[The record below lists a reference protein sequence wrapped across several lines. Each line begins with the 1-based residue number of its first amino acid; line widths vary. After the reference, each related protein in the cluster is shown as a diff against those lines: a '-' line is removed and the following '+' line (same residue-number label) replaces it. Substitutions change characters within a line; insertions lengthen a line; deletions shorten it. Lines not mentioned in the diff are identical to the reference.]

1 MKCHLI
7 LNCLTLRLLTKIA
20 HIAFFW
26 FHMNC
31 PSSTCAWHKICPI
44 SQHKPTKLTD
54 LFGALVLLS
63 PFAVFAQDV
72 SVGSPAESSGSPQT
86 SVIQRVEI
94 VARQGSTELRR
105 AASFAKQIYGR
116 EELDRYGDTNALDV
130 MRRLPGVNVDT
141 DGPRMRGLG
150 AGYTQILINGDPAP
164 PGFNLDQLSPSQ
176 IERIEVIK
184 ASTAEQSSQAVAG
197 SINVILKEVTR
208 RSLSNL
214 RLGLRTGKDRPLG
227 NVNYSITESVGP
239 FNMSLPISLFEWH
252 RQVRNLVDRKMA
264 GSDGQ
269 PALSEQLGTGTSQGW
284 GYNVAPR
291 FNFKVSDEQTIAL
304 ATFFQKGY
312 WNYRTDYVNQAVSG
326 NPVFDDDAIQGGYWE
341 NRRGNLTWINRFSED
356 QRIEIKAGVQQSR
369 SAFDLR
375 NLRAGATQ
383 LRTAGINQDDAV
395 TQAGKYSQLLGSS
408 HTLTAGWDLENQDR
422 QEKRT
427 TTNGAGEALLPSFE
441 GQPFQAQ
448 MRRQAYY
455 IQDEWE
461 ISPQWQLNL
470 GLRNERIASESRN
483 AAMPVVNVSSVLSPL
498 AHVTYKFDP
507 KRRDMVRASL
517 TRSYKAPGLN
527 ALLSRPVING
537 AYTNTNQTNTYLSPD
552 RIGNPA
558 LRPELATG
566 LDIAYENYLSNDGI
580 FSVGIFH
587 RNLTN
592 VVRNL
597 TELRSVSWAA
607 APRWITQP
615 QNFSDA
621 VTSGLEFELRGRA
634 SDLMPQLLGHAKALN
649 LRTSLSFYRSSI
661 AALPGPDNRLDGQQ
675 PWSANLG
682 FDQRISGLPLSVGG
696 NLSFTPGYNTRQS
709 AEQFFNRSPTK
720 SIDLFAMMPLSPTM
734 SFRAAAS
741 AGVQQFGPPNGSTLS
756 LLSNGDY
763 TRTDRYAKPQLN
775 LTLDMR
781 L

>member
-1 MKCHLI
+1 MNRFLI
-7 LNCLTLRLLTKIA
+7 TWV
-20 HIAFFW
+20 FFL
-26 FHMNC
+26 
-31 PSSTCAWHKICPI
+31 P
-44 SQHKPTKLTD
+44 L
-54 LFGALVLLS
+54 G
-63 PFAVFAQDV
+63 VFAQDV
-72 SVGSPAESSGSPQT
+72 GVGSPAEPGVSAQP

-130 MRRLPGVNVDT
+130 MRRLPGVNVDSG
-141 DGPRMRGLG
+141 GPRMRGLG

-184 ASTAEQSSQAVAG
+184 AATAEQSSQAVAG
-197 SINVILKEVTR
+197 SINVILKETSR
-208 RSLSNL
+208 RSLSSL
-214 RLGLRTGKDRPLG
+214 RLGLAIGKDRPLG
-227 NVNYSITESVGP
+227 NVNYSISESVGP
-239 FNMSLPISLFEWH
+239 FNMSLPISLFEWN
-252 RQVRNLVDRKMA
+252 REIRNTVDRKMA

-269 PALSEQLGTGTSQGW
+269 TAISEQLGNINSWGW
-284 GYNVAPR
+284 GYNFAPR
-291 FNFKVSDEQTIAL
+291 FNYKVSDEQTISL

-312 WNYRTDYVNQAVSG
+312 WNNRTDYTNRAVLG
-326 NPVFDDDAIQGGYWE
+326 NPIFDDNAIQDGYWE

-383 LRTAGINQDDAV
+383 LQTAGSNQDDAI
-395 TQAGKYSQLLGSS
+395 TQAGKYSQLLGSA
-408 HTLTAGWDLENQDR
+408 HTLTAGWDLENRER
-422 QEKRT
+422 QERRT
-427 TTNGAGEALLPSFE
+427 TTNGAGIALLPSFE
-441 GQPFQAQ
+441 GQAFEAQ

-470 GLRNERIASESRN
+470 GLRNERISSESKN
-483 AAMPVVNVSSVLSPL
+483 AALPVSNVSSVLSPL
-498 AHVTYKFDP
+498 AHVTYKFNP
-507 KRRDMVRASL
+507 KSRDMVRASL
-517 TRSYKAPGLN
+517 TRSYKAAGLN
-527 ALLSRPVING
+527 ALLARPVVNN
-537 AYTNTNQTNTYLSPD
+537 AYANTNQTNTYLAPD
-552 RIGNPA
+552 RIGNPT
-558 LRPELATG
+558 LSPELATG

-580 FSVGIFH
+580 FSVGVFH

-597 TELRSVSWAA
+597 TELRNVPWAA

-634 SDLMPQLLGHAKALN
+634 SDLMPQLMGNAKGLN
-649 LRTSLSFYRSSI
+649 LRSSLSFYRSSI
-661 AALPGPDNRLDGQQ
+661 AALPGPNNRLDGQQ

-696 NLSFTPGYNTRQS
+696 NLSITPGYDTRQTT
-709 AEQFFNRSPTK
+709 EQYFKRSSTK
-720 SIDLFAMMPLSPTM
+720 GIDLFAMMPLSPSM
-734 SFRAAAS
+734 SIRAAAS
-741 AGVQQFGPPNGSTLS
+741 AGVQQFGPPNGSTQTLM
-756 LLSNGDY
+756 SNGDY
-763 TRTDRYAKPQLN
+763 ILTDRYAKPQLN
-775 LTLDMR
+775 ITLDMR

>member
-1 MKCHLI
+1 MNRFLI
-7 LNCLTLRLLTKIA
+7 TWV
-20 HIAFFW
+20 FFL
-26 FHMNC
+26 
-31 PSSTCAWHKICPI
+31 P
-44 SQHKPTKLTD
+44 L
-54 LFGALVLLS
+54 G
-63 PFAVFAQDV
+63 VFAQDV
-72 SVGSPAESSGSPQT
+72 GVGSPAEPGVSAQP

-130 MRRLPGVNVDT
+130 MRRLPGVNVDSG
-141 DGPRMRGLG
+141 GPRMRGLG

-184 ASTAEQSSQAVAG
+184 AATAEQSSQAVAG
-197 SINVILKEVTR
+197 SINVILKETSR
-208 RSLSNL
+208 RSLSSL
-214 RLGLRTGKDRPLG
+214 RLGLAIGKDLPLG
-227 NVNYSITESVGP
+227 NVNYSISESVGP
-239 FNMSLPISLFEWH
+239 FNMSLPISLFEWN
-252 RQVRNLVDRKMA
+252 REIRNTVDRKMA

-269 PALSEQLGTGTSQGW
+269 TAISEQLGNINSWGW
-284 GYNVAPR
+284 GYNFAPR
-291 FNFKVSDEQTIAL
+291 FNYKVSDEQTISL

-312 WNYRTDYVNQAVSG
+312 WNNRTDYTNRAVLG
-326 NPVFDDDAIQGGYWE
+326 NPIFDDNAIQDGYWE

-383 LRTAGINQDDAV
+383 LQTAGSNQDDAI
-395 TQAGKYSQLLGSS
+395 TQAGKYSQLLGSA
-408 HTLTAGWDLENQDR
+408 HTLTAGWDLENR
-422 QEKRT
+422 ERLERRT
-427 TTNGAGEALLPSFE
+427 TTNGAGIALLPSFE
-441 GQPFQAQ
+441 GQAFEAQ

-470 GLRNERIASESRN
+470 GLRNERISSESKN
-483 AAMPVVNVSSVLSPL
+483 AALPVSNVSSVLSPL
-498 AHVTYKFDP
+498 AHVTYKFNP
-507 KRRDMVRASL
+507 KSRDMVRASL
-517 TRSYKAPGLN
+517 TRSYKAAGLN
-527 ALLSRPVING
+527 ALLARPVVNN
-537 AYTNTNQTNTYLSPD
+537 AYANTNQTNTYLAPD
-552 RIGNPA
+552 RIGNPT
-558 LRPELATG
+558 LSPELATG

-580 FSVGIFH
+580 FSVGVFH

-597 TELRSVSWAA
+597 TELRNVPWAA

-634 SDLMPQLLGHAKALN
+634 SDLMPQLMGNAKGLN
-649 LRTSLSFYRSSI
+649 LRSSLSFYRSSI
-661 AALPGPDNRLDGQQ
+661 AALPGPNNRLDGQQ

-696 NLSFTPGYNTRQS
+696 NLSITPGYDTRQTT
-709 AEQFFNRSPTK
+709 EQYFKRSSTK
-720 SIDLFAMMPLSPTM
+720 GIDLFAMMPLSPSM
-734 SFRAAAS
+734 SIRAAAS
-741 AGVQQFGPPNGSTLS
+741 AGVQQFGPPNGSTQTLM
-756 LLSNGDY
+756 SNGDY
-763 TRTDRYAKPQLN
+763 ILTDRYAKPQLN
-775 LTLDMR
+775 ITLDMR

>member
-1 MKCHLI
+1 MNRFLI
-7 LNCLTLRLLTKIA
+7 TWV
-20 HIAFFW
+20 FFL
-26 FHMNC
+26 
-31 PSSTCAWHKICPI
+31 P
-44 SQHKPTKLTD
+44 L
-54 LFGALVLLS
+54 G
-63 PFAVFAQDV
+63 VFAQDV
-72 SVGSPAESSGSPQT
+72 GVGSPAEPGVSAQP

-130 MRRLPGVNVDT
+130 MRRLPGVNVDSG
-141 DGPRMRGLG
+141 GPRMRGLG
-150 AGYTQILINGDPAP
+150 SGYTQILINGDPAP

-184 ASTAEQSSQAVAG
+184 AATAEQSSQAVAG
-197 SINVILKEVTR
+197 SINVILKETSR
-208 RSLSNL
+208 RSLSSL
-214 RLGLRTGKDRPLG
+214 RLGLVSGKDRPLG
-227 NVNYSITESVGP
+227 NVNYSISESAGP
-239 FNMSLPISLFEWH
+239 FNMSLPISVFEWN
-252 RQVRNLVDRKMA
+252 REIRNTVDRKMA

-269 PALSEQLGTGTSQGW
+269 TAISEQLGKINSWGW
-284 GYNVAPR
+284 GYNFAPR
-291 FNFKVSDEQTIAL
+291 FNYKVSDEQTIAL

-312 WNYRTDYVNQAVSG
+312 WNNRTDYTNRAVLG
-326 NPVFDDDAIQGGYWE
+326 NPIFDDNAIQDGYWE

-383 LRTAGINQDDAV
+383 LQTAGSNQDDAI
-395 TQAGKYSQLLGSS
+395 TQAGKYSQLLGSA
-408 HTLTAGWDLENQDR
+408 HTLTAGWDLENR
-422 QEKRT
+422 ERLERRT
-427 TTNGAGEALLPSFE
+427 TTNGAGMALLPSFE
-441 GQPFQAQ
+441 GQAFEAQ

-470 GLRNERIASESRN
+470 GLRNERIASESKN
-483 AAMPVVNVSSVLSPL
+483 AALPVSNVSSVLSPL
-498 AHVTYKFDP
+498 AHLTYKFDP
-507 KRRDMVRASL
+507 KSRDMVRASL
-517 TRSYKAPGLN
+517 TRSYKAAGLN
-527 ALLSRPVING
+527 ALLARPVVNS
-537 AYTNTNQTNTYLSPD
+537 AYANTNQTNTYLAPD
-552 RIGNPA
+552 RIGNPT
-558 LRPELATG
+558 LSPELATG

-580 FSVGIFH
+580 FSVGVFH

-597 TELRSVSWAA
+597 TELRSVPWAA

-634 SDLMPQLLGHAKALN
+634 SDLMPQLMGNAKALN
-649 LRTSLSFYRSSI
+649 IRSSLSFYRSSI
-661 AALPGPDNRLDGQQ
+661 AALPGPNNRLDGQQ

-696 NLSFTPGYNTRQS
+696 NLSITPGYDTRQTT
-709 AEQFFNRSPTK
+709 EQYFKRSSTK
-720 SIDLFAMMPLSPTM
+720 GIDLFAMMPLSPGM
-734 SFRAAAS
+734 SIRAAAS
-741 AGVQQFGPPNGSTLS
+741 AGVQQFGPPNGSTQTLM
-756 LLSNGDY
+756 SNGDY
-763 TRTDRYAKPQLN
+763 ILTDRYAKPQLN
-775 LTLDMR
+775 ISLDMR

>member
-1 MKCHLI
+1 MNRFLI
-7 LNCLTLRLLTKIA
+7 TWVFLL
-20 HIAFFW
+20 
-26 FHMNC
+26 
-31 PSSTCAWHKICPI
+31 P
-44 SQHKPTKLTD
+44 L
-54 LFGALVLLS
+54 G
-63 PFAVFAQDV
+63 VFAQDV
-72 SVGSPAESSGSPQT
+72 GVGSPAEPGVSAQP

-130 MRRLPGVNVDT
+130 MRRLPGVNVDSG
-141 DGPRMRGLG
+141 GPRMRGLG
-150 AGYTQILINGDPAP
+150 SGYTQILINGDPAP

-197 SINVILKEVTR
+197 SINVILKEASR
-208 RSLSNL
+208 RSLSSL
-214 RLGLRTGKDRPLG
+214 RLGLASGKDRPLG
-227 NVNYSITESVGP
+227 NVNYSISESVGP
-239 FNMSLPISLFEWH
+239 FNMSLPISLFEWN
-252 RQVRNLVDRKMA
+252 REIRNTVDRKMA

-269 PALSEQLGTGTSQGW
+269 TAVSEQLGKINSWGW
-284 GYNVAPR
+284 GYNFAPR
-291 FNFKVSDEQTIAL
+291 FNYKVSDEQTIAL

-312 WNYRTDYVNQAVSG
+312 WNNRTDYTNRAVLG
-326 NPVFDDDAIQGGYWE
+326 NPIFDDNAIQNGYWE

-375 NLRAGATQ
+375 NLRLGATQ
-383 LRTAGINQDDAV
+383 LQTAGSNQDDTI
-395 TQAGKYSQLLGSS
+395 TQAGKYSQLLGSA
-408 HTLTAGWDLENQDR
+408 HTLTAGWDLENR
-422 QEKRT
+422 ERLERRT
-427 TTNGAGEALLPSFE
+427 TTNGAGIALLPSFE
-441 GQPFQAQ
+441 GQAFEAQ

-470 GLRNERIASESRN
+470 GLRNERIASESKN
-483 AAMPVVNVSSVLSPL
+483 ATLPVSNVSSVLSPL

-507 KRRDMVRASL
+507 KSRDMVRASL
-517 TRSYKAPGLN
+517 TRSYKAAGLN
-527 ALLSRPVING
+527 ALLARPVVNS
-537 AYTNTNQTNTYLSPD
+537 AYANTSQTNTYLAPD
-552 RIGNPA
+552 RIGNPT
-558 LRPELATG
+558 LSPELATG

-580 FSVGIFH
+580 FSVGVFH

-597 TELRSVSWAA
+597 TELRSVPWAA

-634 SDLMPQLLGHAKALN
+634 SDLMPQLMGNVKALN
-649 LRTSLSFYRSSI
+649 LRSSLSFYRSSI
-661 AALPGPDNRLDGQQ
+661 AALPGPNNRLDGQQ

-696 NLSFTPGYNTRQS
+696 NLSITPGYDTRQTT
-709 AEQFFNRSPTK
+709 EQYFKRSSTK
-720 SIDLFAMMPLSPTM
+720 GIDLFAMMPLSPSM
-734 SFRAAAS
+734 SIRAAAS
-741 AGVQQFGPPNGSTLS
+741 AGVQQFGPPNGSTQTLM
-756 LLSNGDY
+756 SNGDY
-763 TRTDRYAKPQLN
+763 ILTDRYAKPQLN
-775 LTLDMR
+775 ITLDMR